1 MRANSLTNLGVA
13 LDYNVVSDYD
23 KVLVVAGLAEEIEA
37 LAPYASQIGEIVA
50 NLPDVLTV
58 QQAVDVLNNLTVSVT
73 TLEPGTD
80 ATSELVDTEIRLGIP
95 RGDMGPRGYNGLAPM
110 IEFSTDDDGNLV
122 YEVVNWIDVN
132 TGNTVNTV
140 NAPFEEW

>member
-13 LDYNVVSDYD
+13 LDYNVASDYD

-50 NLPDVLTV
+50 NLPDVLTI
-58 QQAVDVLNNLTVSVT
+58 QQASDLINNLTVKVT
-73 TLEPGTD
+73 TLNPGTQ
-80 ATSELVDTEIRLGIP
+80 ATSELVGTELRLGIP
-95 RGDMGPRGYNGLAPM
+95 RGDKGERGYDGLSPD
-110 IEFSTDDDGNLV
+110 IEFSLDERGNLV

-132 TGNTVNTV
+132 TGDTVY
-140 NAPFEEW
+140 APLEEW

>member
-13 LDYNVVSDYD
+13 LDYNVASDYD

-73 TLEPGTD
+73 TLVPGAE
-80 ATSELVDTEIRLGIP
+80 ATSELVGTEIRLGIP
-95 RGDMGPRGYNGLAPM
+95 AGDMGPRGYNGLAPM
-110 IEFSTDDDGNLV
+110 IEFSMDGDGNLV
-122 YEVVNWIDVN
+122 YEVVDWVDVN
-132 TGNTVNTV
+132 TGNTVNV
-140 NAPFEEW
+140 PIEEW

>member
-13 LDYNVVSDYD
+13 LDYNVTSDYD

-73 TLEPGTD
+73 TLEPGAE
-80 ATSELVDTEIRLGIP
+80 ATSELVGTEIRLGVP
-95 RGDMGPRGYNGLAPM
+95 RGDVGPRGFNGLAPM
-110 IEFSTDDDGNLV
+110 IEFSIDGDGNLV
-122 YEVVNWIDVN
+122 YEIVDWLDVN
-132 TGNTVNTV
+132 TGDMLSKPT
-140 NAPFEEW
+140 EEW